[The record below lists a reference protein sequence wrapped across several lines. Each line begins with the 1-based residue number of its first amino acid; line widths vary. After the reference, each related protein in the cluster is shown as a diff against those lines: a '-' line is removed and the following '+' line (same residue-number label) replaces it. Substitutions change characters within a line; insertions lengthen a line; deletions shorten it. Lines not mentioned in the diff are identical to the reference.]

1 MIFKAT
7 CAALLI
13 AMSVPFAAS
22 AAITQSFSDRAT
34 FVTAALHSTSTP
46 LGLGSPGPVFV
57 SDFTSGDLTITGRD
71 GGLAG
76 DGADIVSTEL
86 DGDVLIL
93 NFATEVFGVG
103 LFGGVTDFDFAYID
117 GEIGVEAVGSGV
129 TSFVANGGAYF
140 GLLSDVGFTQVRVS
154 INSFDTNISSV
165 GFATLQ
171 GSVEA
176 AVGIPEPMTWMTMIL
191 GFGLLGSVQR
201 FRRNVSET

>member
-76 DGADIVSTEL
+76 DGADIVSTEF

-201 FRRNVSET
+201 FRRNASEA

>member
-201 FRRNVSET
+201 FRRNASEA